1 MDPQTV
7 HVLESGPL
15 SGLSGGAGDHWSRHS
30 CEASAASQAVA
41 LSLDG
46 SGSTLECQ
54 MLSQGTGP
62 PALQEVS
69 LRGP

>member
-15 SGLSGGAGDHWSRHS
+15 GGLSGRAGDHWSRHS

-41 LSLDG
+41 PSLDG
-46 SGSTLECQ
+46 SGSTLGCQ
-54 MLSQGTGP
+54 VLSQGTGL
-62 PALQEVS
+62 PALQEVG
-69 LRGP
+69 LWGP